1 MGATTYAQ
9 PVERERDVRGYT
21 RVFSALNDAGVSY
34 VVVGGVAVVL
44 QGHAR
49 LTVDL
54 DLVVDLAAEPASTA
68 IDVLLGLGFL
78 PRLPVDAHDF
88 ADVAVREQ
96 WVNERNLQ
104 VFSLYHPDDPLLEID
119 LFATHPLP
127 LDELVAAADAV
138 DLTGVQ
144 VPVASVAHLVA
155 LKRAAGRPRDLEDVE
170 ALLRLD
176 PDRDS

>member
-1 MGATTYAQ
+1 M
-9 PVERERDVRGYT
+9 RGYT
-21 RVFSALNDAGVSY
+21 RVFSALNEAEISY

-54 DLVVDLAAEPASTA
+54 DLVVDLAAEPASRA
-68 IDVLLGLGFL
+68 VDVLLGLGFL

-88 ADVAVREQ
+88 AEAAVREQ
-96 WVNERNLQ
+96 WVQQRHLQ
-104 VFSLYHPDDPLLEID
+104 VFSMHHPDDPLLEVD
-119 LFATHPLP
+119 LFASYPLP
-127 LDELVAAADAV
+127 FDELLSSADQLDVA
-138 DLTGVQ
+138 GVR

-170 ALLRLD
+170 ALLRLERGGD
-176 PDRDS
+176 A